1 MLPVKPDFVTEDQL
15 LSLDGLHEGYSHH
28 EKYSLSTQAVIIS
41 DDFDCSISKARR
53 IVSYWISTLISPRTK

>member
-15 LSLDGLHEGYSHH
+15 LSLDGLHEAYSHH

-41 DDFDCSISKARR
+41 DDFDDFISKMDKKEG
-53 IVSYWISTLISPRTK
+53 T